1 MSEALNPP
9 ASPSAAGG
17 AVSEDAPNAHGKF
30 SISEDW
36 LAVVVGLILLT
47 AALTGLIP
55 VGLVP

>member
-9 ASPSAAGG
+9 SSPPVASRPA
-17 AVSEDAPNAHGKF
+17 SEDAPNAHGKF

-36 LAVVVGLILLT
+36 LAVVVGLVLLT
-47 AALTGLIP
+47 AALVGLIP